1 MSKVWICQGPLAKQP
16 LRVKSGAG
24 LYSFEELCFYLYQN
38 AETIE
43 ESFYNEMLCQWLKYE
58 LRKQHLAKCLK
69 EGLEDEKNGCWFM
82 EQIRREGGLHD
93 VQEIELAVQLAK
105 NMENKNPAQRAKLRG
120 DRFLQSG
127 KYRDAL
133 WEYHNALEK
142 EKDLV
147 FQGRVLH
154 NLGTVYARQF
164 LFTSAAEYY
173 KLAYE
178 TGQQTESSE
187 AYLLAL
193 SCRDNQVSLQRD
205 ADVTEVLSSL
215 KEIKR
220 SGNRAGYEEKIEQI
234 LSRLRIEYRK
244 SE

>member
-1 MSKVWICQGPLAKQP
+1 MSSVWICQGPLAKQP
-16 LRVKSGAG
+16 LRVKSGVN
-24 LYSFEELCFYLYQN
+24 LYSFEEMCYYLYQN
-38 AETIE
+38 AETVE
-43 ESFYNEMLCQWLKYE
+43 ESFYNEMLCQWLKQE
-58 LRKQHLAKCLK
+58 VRKPELAKRLS
-69 EGLEDEKNGCWFM
+69 EGLEKEKSGCWFM
-82 EQIRREGGLHD
+82 EQILREGGFQNS
-93 VQEIELAVQLAK
+93 QEVEQAVQLAR

-127 KYRDAL
+127 KYTDAL
-133 WEYHNALEK
+133 REYQNALE
-142 EKDLV
+142 EETDLF

-164 LFTSAAEYY
+164 LFTPAAECY

-187 AYLLAL
+187 AYLLSL
-193 SCRDNQVSLQRD
+193 SCRDNQVSLQQD
-205 ADVTEVLSSL
+205 GDVKEVLSSL

-234 LSRLRIEYRK
+234 LLRLKAEYRK